1 MSNFFT
7 PPLPGDIVQNYTII
21 ETLGVGGNATVYRA
35 EHPEL
40 GFVAFK
46 VLHPGKTT
54 IEDRKRFNRE
64 FASLQELS
72 HPNIVKVLESNV
84 HNGYPWISMELI
96 QGSDLDHFIMHHNG
110 SEEEYFEILEEIFI
124 GLCRALE
131 YVHKKNMIHRDL
143 KPSNVLLT
151 EDFVPKLTDFGVVKA
166 PSKFQSEITT
176 MGRLLGTIAFMA
188 PEHIL
193 GEPVDHR
200 VDLYSLGALLYMGLT
215 KEKPFKTTTI
225 ANYLSQHITKPPPN
239 PKDINSNVP
248 TNLCEIAL
256 KLLEK
261 KPHHRYASAK
271 EILEVLEIDD
281 IYSLHVIGQEDIF
294 ERFRNYYNQFRNDQN
309 RTFTIIGDR
318 RSGKTTLLQA
328 IKSQLQ
334 DDDIYDHN
342 IPTSNRKKVVFI
354 DDTDLM
360 SLQDQ
365 RALQQDINSDL
376 DTVLIVHT
384 VTEPS
389 CIFSQGRVTQTP
401 NQYHRIQPLSEAQ
414 THILLRSKGLMGS
427 ALIIL
432 TPKLYSLFQGNPG
445 LTLASFDEMTVN
457 ETLVKKG
464 KKWRLDKKKK
474 DNLTI
479 PIPRSLRDKYAKN
492 RQTLSSDALQIIEC
506 LVVLGTEA
514 SIEQLMYLT
523 DLENAQIDNCLPHL
537 HKIGWIEKQIK
548 KTFTTI
554 YIKKNQ
560 HDILRSFID
569 PDRIKRWHL
578 RIAGVIRKRC
588 SRNVNDFVEVI
599 AHHLISAGQYNKA
612 TPYLLTLAQQK
623 LQQRQYH
630 QLREL
635 LLEQEKKLHL
645 FELHKYRRI
654 YYELKL
660 QLSLHDEDIQGSI
673 QAGQKA
679 LEAAKEEENFKRKQ
693 EILLQLQM
701 LYIEIQDV
709 NSDIYPYFRQFS
721 EEDIKRNQSEQ
732 RLAIYAFEDGNVLLA
747 SNIWS
752 KLKTRQNIVSHLH
765 GTMGE
770 HLLNYIRDKDVS
782 SLNNIITH
790 LSSLSNDWLP
800 IILDILVGRGAFQ
813 TAKNLLSDF
822 QEKLT
827 TQNRSNSWFLY
838 YLTSMQGI
846 VCLLCGDAVEATLNY
861 NEYENVPVSS
871 YPKRITVQALL
882 AHESLGLLLRKTL
895 SNRPEPTIEKK
906 EWNTT
911 SRYQIAINNMYHI
924 EKKILNPVRKMSIPW
939 LQSQWIVDF
948 AFSID
953 NTLTFSEKFEE
964 RHWQFFEDYEYHGH
978 MILVAYHR
986 ISIQK
991 PWEPKSDL
999 DIWIHRL
1006 SQSIS
1011 KCDFSTEDMMRFWFS
1026 TTDGSDEK

>member
-21 ETLGVGGNATVYRA
+21 ETLGVGGNATVYKA

-72 HPNIVKVLESNV
+72 HQNIVKVLESNV

-110 SEEEYFEILEEIFI
+110 SEDEYFEILEEIFI

-151 EDFVPKLTDFGVVKA
+151 KDFVPKLTDFGVVKA

-239 PKDINSNVP
+239 PKDVNAKVP

-261 KPHHRYASAK
+261 KPQNRYASAK

-294 ERFRNYYNQFRNDQN
+294 ERFRNYYHQFQKGNN

-328 IKSQLQ
+328 IKSQLHENE
-334 DDDIYDHN
+334 IYDFG
-342 IPTSNRKKVVFI
+342 ISSNRKQIVFI

-365 RALQQDINSDL
+365 RSLQQDINSDL
-376 DTVLIVHT
+376 DIVLIVHT

-401 NQYHRIQPLSEAQ
+401 NQFHQIQPLSEAQ
-414 THILLRSKGLMGS
+414 IHTLLRSKGLMGS
-427 ALIIL
+427 ALIRL
-432 TPKLYSLFQGNPG
+432 TPKLYSFFQGNPG
-445 LTLASFDEMTVN
+445 LTLASFDEMTIN
-457 ETLVKKG
+457 GTLIKKG
-464 KKWRLDKKKK
+464 KKWRLDKKQK
-474 DNLTI
+474 DSFTI
-479 PIPRSLRDKYAKN
+479 PIPRSLQDKYAKT
-492 RQTLSSDALQIIEC
+492 RKTLNAYTLQIIEC

-514 SIEQLMYLT
+514 SIEQLTSLT
-523 DLENAQIDNCLPHL
+523 DLEIAQINNILPKL
-537 HKIGWIEKQIK
+537 EKIGWIEKEDKHAI
-548 KTFTTI
+548 TTI
-554 YIKKNQ
+554 YVKKNQ
-560 HDILRSFID
+560 RDILKSFID
-569 PDRIKRWHL
+569 SDRIKQWHL

-588 SRNVNDFVEVI
+588 SRNVNRFVEVI
-599 AHHLISAGQYNKA
+599 AHHLISGDQYTKA
-612 TPYLLTLAQQK
+612 IPYLLTLSQQK
-623 LQQRQYH
+623 LQQKQYH

-635 LLEQEKKLHL
+635 LIEQEKNLHL
-645 FELHKYRRI
+645 FDSHKYRRI

-660 QLSLHDEDIQGSI
+660 QLSLYDEDIQGSI

-679 LEAAKEEENFKRKQ
+679 LEAANEEENFKRKQ

-701 LYIEIQDV
+701 LYIEIKDV
-709 NSDIYPYFRQFS
+709 HNDVYAYFRQFS
-721 EEDIKRNQSEQ
+721 EEDVKRNQSEQ
-732 RLAIYAFEDGNVLLA
+732 RLAIYAFEDGNILLA
-747 SNIWS
+747 SNVWS
-752 KLKTRQNIVSHLH
+752 KLKQRQNIVSHMH

-770 HLLNYIRDKDVS
+770 HLIQYIRNKDVQA
-782 SLNNIITH
+782 LNNIIAH

-800 IILDILVGRGAFQ
+800 ILLDILISRGDFQ
-813 TAKNLLSDF
+813 TAKDLLTDF
-822 QEKLT
+822 HEKLT
-827 TQNRSNSWFLY
+827 HQNKTDSWLLY
-838 YLTSMQGI
+838 YITSMQGI

-861 NEYENVPVSS
+861 NEYENIPVSS

-882 AHESLGLLLRKTL
+882 AHELLGFLLRKTL
-895 SNRPEPTIEKK
+895 SNRPKPTIEKK

-911 SRYQIAINNMYHI
+911 SRYQIAINNIYHI
-924 EKKILNPVRKMSIPW
+924 EKKILNPVRKISLPW

-948 AFSID
+948 ALSID
-953 NTLTFSEKFEE
+953 NTMTFSEKFEH
-964 RHWQFFEDYEYHGH
+964 RYWQFFEEYEYYGH
-978 MILVAYHR
+978 MILVSYHR

-991 PWEPKSDL
+991 PWEAKADL
-999 DIWIHRL
+999 DVWMNRL
-1006 SQSIS
+1006 SQSLS
-1011 KCDFSTEDMMRFWFS
+1011 KCNFSTETMTKFWFS
-1026 TTDGSDEK
+1026 TSEENT

>member
-21 ETLGVGGNATVYRA
+21 ETLGVGGNATVYKA
-35 EHPEL
+35 DHPEL
-40 GFVAFK
+40 GLVAFK

-54 IEDRKRFNRE
+54 IEDRKRFDRE

-72 HPNIVKVLESNV
+72 HPNIVKVLESSI
-84 HNGYPWISMELI
+84 HHGYPWISMELI
-96 QGSDLDHFIMHHNG
+96 HGSDLDHFIMHHHG

-151 EDFVPKLTDFGVVKA
+151 KDFVPKLTDFGVVKA

-239 PKDINSNVP
+239 PKDINVNVP

-261 KPHHRYASAK
+261 KPQNRYASAK

-294 ERFRNYYNQFRNDQN
+294 ERFRNYYQQFQKGQN

-328 IKSQLQ
+328 IKSQI
-334 DDDIYDHN
+334 DESEIYDPN
-342 IPTSNRKKVVFI
+342 NTSIRRKVVFI
-354 DDTDLM
+354 DDTDLL
-360 SLQDQ
+360 SVQDQ
-365 RALQQDINSDL
+365 RTLQQDIQADL

-384 VTEPS
+384 VTEAC

-401 NQYHRIQPLSEAQ
+401 NQVHRIQPLSEAQ
-414 THILLRSKGLMGS
+414 IHTLLRSKGLMGS

-432 TPKLYSLFQGNPG
+432 TPRLYSLFQGNPG
-445 LTLASFDEMTVN
+445 FTLASFDEMTTN
-457 ETLVKKG
+457 GTLVKKG
-464 KKWRLDKKKK
+464 KKWRLDKMQK
-474 DNLTI
+474 DIFSI
-479 PIPRSLRDKYAKN
+479 PIPRSLRDTYA
-492 RQTLSSDALQIIEC
+492 QTRKDLAANTLQIIEC

-514 SIEQLMYLT
+514 SFEQITSLT
-523 DLENAQIDNCLPHL
+523 ELEEQSIQNGLQKLEE
-537 HKIGWIEKQIK
+537 IGWIQKQSNG
-548 KTFTTI
+548 TI
-554 YIKKNQ
+554 GSYQVTQNQ
-560 HDILRSFID
+560 QDILHSFID
-569 PDRIKRWHL
+569 QERIKRWHL
-578 RIAGVIRKRC
+578 RIASVIRTRC

-599 AHHLISAGQYNKA
+599 AHHLISGGQYTKA
-612 TPYLLTLAQQK
+612 IPYLLTLSQQK

-635 LLEQEKKLHL
+635 LLEQEKHLHL
-645 FELHKYRRI
+645 FESHKYIRI
-654 YYELKL
+654 YYELRL
-660 QLSLHDEDIQGSI
+660 QLSLYEEDIKTSI

-679 LEAAKEEENFKRKQ
+679 LEAANKEENFKRRQ

-701 LYIEIQDV
+701 LYVEIQDV
-709 NSDIYPYFRQFS
+709 QNDVYAYFQQFS
-721 EEDIKRNQSEQ
+721 EEDTKRNQSEQ
-732 RLAIYAFEDGNVLLA
+732 RLALYALEDGNLILA
-747 SNIWS
+747 SNVWN
-752 KLKTRQNIVSHLH
+752 KLKQRQNMISHIH
-765 GTMGE
+765 GTMG
-770 HLLNYIRDKDVS
+770 LNLIQYIRSKEEQY
-782 SLNNIITH
+782 LQKIISH
-790 LSSLSNDWLP
+790 LSSLSNDWIP
-800 IILDILVGRGAFQ
+800 IILDILICKGDFQ
-813 TAKNLLSDF
+813 TAKDLLSDF
-822 QEKLT
+822 QEKLSH
-827 TQNRSNSWFLY
+827 QSKSESWLLY
-838 YLTSMQGI
+838 YITSMQGI
-846 VCLLCGDAVEATLNY
+846 VSLMCGDAVESTLNY
-861 NEYENVPVSS
+861 NEYENIPVSS
-871 YPKRITVQALL
+871 YPKRITIQDLL
-882 AHESLGLLLRKTL
+882 AHELLGLLLRKTL
-895 SNRPEPTIEKK
+895 SNRPKQSIEKR

-911 SRYQIAINNMYHI
+911 SRYQVAIDNLYNI
-924 EKKILNPVRKMSIPW
+924 EKKILNPVRKSSLPW
-939 LQSQWIVDF
+939 LQSQWILDF
-948 AFSID
+948 ALSIE
-953 NTLTFSEKFEE
+953 NTMTFSEKFEP
-964 RHWQFFEDYEYHGH
+964 RYWAYFEEHKCYGH

-991 PWEPKSDL
+991 TWEVKSDL
-999 DIWIHRL
+999 DQWIDRL
-1006 SQSIS
+1006 SHSILQ
-1011 KCDFSTEDMMRFWFS
+1011 CNFSVETLKKFWFHTHPENS
-1026 TTDGSDEK
+1026 